1 MPCHAGGNN
10 NNNDNKNKIS
20 LPWLHV
26 LRGSEKENV

>member
-1 MPCHAGGNN
+1 MQVKNN

-26 LRGSEKENV
+26 LRGSEKENVLK